1 MCAMYVNSGLG
12 LWDRIGPIWRIAF
25 EEAWAAYVAG
35 TVPVGAV
42 LVDVNGAIV
51 SRGRNRIFDNA
62 VAGHIGGSRLAH
74 AEVNALLGLT
84 GSSLDPRALA
94 LYTTTEPCPL
104 CIGAVVMAN
113 VREIRYAARE
123 PYAGS
128 ITVLDATSYIR
139 SKKIRVIPPE
149 DPDAEAVS
157 IAMGN
162 EFHLR
167 GNGPR
172 VAELVAGSLAIR
184 PDAVALAD
192 RLHAAG
198 RWAVLRRMSA
208 REGIADL
215 LGQIDLSAQ
224 AFEGPSTPS
233 RRKKYE

>member
-1 MCAMYVNSGLG
+1 MPPMYVNDAQG
-12 LWDRIGPIWRIAF
+12 LWDRIGPIWRAAF
-25 EEAWAAYVAG
+25 EEAWAAYAAG
-35 TVPVGAV
+35 TVPIGAV
-42 LVDVNGAIV
+42 LVDAAGVIV
-51 SRGRNRIFDNA
+51 ARGRNRIFDTA
-62 VAGHIGGSRLAH
+62 IAGQIADSRLAH
-74 AEVNALLGLT
+74 AEVNALLRLA
-84 GSSLDPRALA
+84 GSPLDPRALA

-128 ITVLDATSYIR
+128 ITVLDATSYMR
-139 SKKIRVIPPE
+139 SKKIRVVPPD

-184 PDAVALAD
+184 PDAVALAQ
-192 RLHAAG
+192 RLHATG

-208 REGIADL
+208 REGIAEL
-215 LGQIDLSAQ
+215 LGQIDLLAQ
-224 AFEGPSTPS
+224 GV
-233 RRKKYE
+233 